1 MTVAPAAISRLVTM
15 LPPRP
20 LPDHKVVKFEKVQCL
35 GKMVARPS
43 SLFGRMAMMS
53 ISRYGSRKMTAM
65 REAAPAMIQVRGGR
79 RVRGAAPA
87 RVPSRGAG
95 LVVVITG

>member
-1 MTVAPAAISRLVTM
+1 MTVAPAAISRLVPM

-20 LPDHKVVKFEKVQCL
+20 LDHRVVKFEKVQCF

-43 SLFGRMAMMS
+43 SLFGRRAITS

-65 REAAPAMIQVRGGR
+65 
-79 RVRGAAPA
+79 
-87 RVPSRGAG
+87 
-95 LVVVITG
+95 T